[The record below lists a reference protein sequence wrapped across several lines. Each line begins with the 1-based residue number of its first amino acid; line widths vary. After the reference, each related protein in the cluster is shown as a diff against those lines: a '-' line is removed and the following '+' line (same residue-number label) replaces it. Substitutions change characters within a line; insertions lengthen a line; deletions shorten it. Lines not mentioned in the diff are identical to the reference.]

1 LSKYLSPDVLR
12 AAGLLDEDGSPII
25 DPSKNLKTVGQGAAT
40 SVRCATS
47 PQLDGMGGV
56 YCHNSDI
63 APLVSDEIAA
73 NQFGSMA
80 LGVMPH
86 AVDPQAADRL
96 WRVSEELLGLAPFKP
111 V

>member
-1 LSKYLSPDVLR
+1 
-12 AAGLLDEDGSPII
+12 
-25 DPSKNLKTVGQGAAT
+25 
-40 SVRCATS
+40 
-47 PQLDGMGGV
+47 MGGV

-80 LGVMPH
+80 LGVMPQ
-86 AVDPQAADRL
+86 AVDRL
-96 WRVSEELLGLAPFKP
+96 WRVSEELLGLAPFKL